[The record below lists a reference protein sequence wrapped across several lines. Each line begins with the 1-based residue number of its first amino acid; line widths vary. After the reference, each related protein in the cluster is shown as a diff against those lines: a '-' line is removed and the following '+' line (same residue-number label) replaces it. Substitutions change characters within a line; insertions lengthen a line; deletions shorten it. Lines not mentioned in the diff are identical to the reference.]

1 MGENNYVMENEPKKP
16 KTHRSILLS
25 PMVTIRQNHLSKK
38 DVARIKRH
46 LSARMS
52 VISFIVAFATLFLA
66 IGVFLYENISTGW
79 TQTAVYGKGS
89 LIGQLVMIVA
99 SVMTIILVLVAR
111 PHLHEPLGRAF
122 ARLATDTLLVA
133 VSFLVCISVFSDA
146 KAGFTVEGQGIA
158 PALLIVGLMLLI
170 QPGYWVDAIVIDLLF
185 SFALMGTTAYCA
197 AAFGM
202 KLPSYYFMVAFLYPA
217 ACYLLDIT
225 FFYAETQNYCQRLIS
240 DRLYDSS
247 NYDELTHC
255 KNRTALSRYL
265 SETEQE
271 EDSSHLYLMLLFDVD
286 NFKQYNDQFSH
297 PAGDHC
303 LRSVCE
309 AVRKTFPSPNLD
321 FFRYGGDEFLMM
333 FEIVDPLEAKGIVA
347 KLQDAIRN
355 LEIAAPKGAPAKI
368 VTVSIGAA
376 IFPSL
381 GTRSF
386 EDDLQIVDKCL
397 YQAKNEGKNQACF
410 DGKIL

>member
-133 VSFLVCISVFSDA
+133 VSFLVCISV
-146 KAGFTVEGQGIA
+146 IA
-158 PALLIVGLMLLI
+158 CSPYSPVRRSRSSGR
-170 QPGYWVDAIVIDLLF
+170 G
-185 SFALMGTTAYCA
+185 A
-197 AAFGM
+197 AA
-202 KLPSYYFMVAFLYPA
+202 
-217 ACYLLDIT
+217 
-225 FFYAETQNYCQRLIS
+225 
-240 DRLYDSS
+240 
-247 NYDELTHC
+247 
-255 KNRTALSRYL
+255 
-265 SETEQE
+265 
-271 EDSSHLYLMLLFDVD
+271 
-286 NFKQYNDQFSH
+286 
-297 PAGDHC
+297 
-303 LRSVCE
+303 
-309 AVRKTFPSPNLD
+309 
-321 FFRYGGDEFLMM
+321 
-333 FEIVDPLEAKGIVA
+333 
-347 KLQDAIRN
+347 
-355 LEIAAPKGAPAKI
+355 
-368 VTVSIGAA
+368 GAA
-376 IFPSL
+376 VSLSPPRCLMVRGSL
-381 GTRSF
+381 GASF
-386 EDDLQIVDKCL
+386 S
-397 YQAKNEGKNQACF
+397 
-410 DGKIL
+410 